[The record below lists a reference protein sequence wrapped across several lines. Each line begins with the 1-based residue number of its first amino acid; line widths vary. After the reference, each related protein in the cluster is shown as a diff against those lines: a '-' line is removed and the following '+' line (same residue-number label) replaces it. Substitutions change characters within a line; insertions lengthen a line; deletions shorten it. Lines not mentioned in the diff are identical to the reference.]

1 VLHVHRRAIVVHT
14 ATVRGRR
21 GLLSDYIAAIRGTM
35 AMRRARGQVRI
46 ELAFAGAATVVALA
60 GFHAA
65 FLQTNE
71 AESADRARSALG
83 LLGEDPPDRG
93 LTIGDSDGFVV
104 TDGEPGDLDAA
115 EGPATTGP
123 DGTPVE
129 TPGTGVLPSGGAAP
143 AEGSPGTT
151 GDGAD
156 AGPGDGEGE
165 GGTETSVPPSST
177 TEPGTSTTEPGTSTS
192 TSEPDGPGTTP
203 TTAPPPSGGLV
214 NDLLDLLGL

>member
-1 VLHVHRRAIVVHT
+1 MVHT
-14 ATVRGRR
+14 AAVRGRR

-46 ELAFAGAATVVALA
+46 ELAFAGAAAAVALA

-71 AESADRARSALG
+71 VQSADRARSALG
-83 LLGEDPPDRG
+83 LLGDSPDRG
-93 LTIGDSDGFVV
+93 LAIGNGDGFVV
-104 TDGEPGDLDAA
+104 TEDEPGPVDAA

-165 GGTETSVPPSST
+165 GGTETSIPPTST
-177 TEPGTSTTEPGTSTS
+177 TEPGTSTTDPGTSTS
-192 TSEPDGPGTTP
+192 TTEPDGPGTTP
-203 TTAPPPSGGLV
+203 TTAPPTNGGLIEAI
-214 NDLLDLLGL
+214 LDLLGGQP

>member
-1 VLHVHRRAIVVHT
+1 VHRRAIVVHT
-14 ATVRGRR
+14 VAVRGRR

-35 AMRRARGQVRI
+35 AMRQARGQVRI
-46 ELAFAGAATVVALA
+46 ELAFAGAAAVVALA

-65 FLQTNE
+65 FLQTNVV
-71 AESADRARSALG
+71 ESADRARSALG
-83 LLGEDPPDRG
+83 LLGESPDRG
-93 LTIGDSDGFVV
+93 LTIGDGDGFVV
-104 TDGEPGDLDAA
+104 TEGESGPVDAA

-129 TPGTGVLPSGGAAP
+129 TPGTGVLPSGGATP

-151 GDGAD
+151 GDGADAD

-165 GGTETSVPPSST
+165 GGTETSIPPTST

-192 TSEPDGPGTTP
+192 STEPPGPGTTP